1 MLALTH
7 FSKYDECMNEVV
19 ELSTPSISI
28 KIDLTRGAT
37 ITHIGKTADPNS
49 NVLAWY
55 EFDDIKELPIEYP
68 HGESEH
74 YWMSRY
80 RGGWQLLTPS
90 ADKECDVGGRHHSF
104 HGDSSILPWRLVE
117 KTSQEIIHEVLIF
130 NAFHVYRVARLES
143 NKPQLTVTTTIKN
156 VGDRIEPFI
165 KVEHIAYRGSDN
177 GIVNGP
183 ENTVWKFH
191 DYVQEGYSGE
201 FKWKDMDK
209 HQVNI
214 RNRNMEKEG
223 RLVYILRDSEGWS
236 EWHNPDFGQR
246 TRASWDPKEF
256 PHLWYW
262 QENGADIFPFHR
274 RTKITALE
282 PASVPPGTRLIGAVE
297 KNLASV
303 LHPGESNTFSVQIDL
318 I

>member
-1 MLALTH
+1 
-7 FSKYDECMNEVV
+7 MNEVV

-55 EFDDIKELPIEYP
+55 EFDDITELPIDYP

-104 HGDSSILPWRLVE
+104 HGDSSILPWRLVS
-117 KTSQEIIHEVLIF
+117 KSATEIVHDVTIF
-130 NAFHVYRVARLES
+130 DALHVKRVAALNM
-143 NKPQLTVTTTIKN
+143 NKPEMTVTSTITN
-156 VGDRIEPFI
+156 VGQKVEPFI

-177 GIVNGP
+177 GEVNGP
-183 ENTVWKFH
+183 ANTVWKFH
-191 DYVQEGYSGE
+191 DYVQEGYAGE
-201 FKWKDMDK
+201 FKWKDMDS
-209 HQVNI
+209 HGINI

-223 RLVYILRDSEGWS
+223 RLVYILRDSEGWI
-236 EWHNPDFGQR
+236 EWKNPDFKQH
-246 TRASWDPKEF
+246 TRASWDAKEF

-297 KNLASV
+297 KNLASE
-303 LHPGESNTFSVQIDL
+303 LKPGASHTFSIKIEL
-318 I
+318 LR